1 MKQNV
6 IEISNVSYSYRT
18 KDKPVLADINLTI
31 PELDF
36 LGIIGPNGGGKT
48 TLLNLMLGILKPDT
62 GKILIKGKKR
72 KTDSGIF
79 GYVPQYSKIDDS
91 FPIQVQ
97 DVLDSAVLSSNL
109 KKQELEL
116 RREGIME
123 KLKIIELRN
132 ARFGSLSGGQKQRTL
147 IGRALISNPEI
158 ILLDEPTASVDFS
171 SEKSIYDTLKELN
184 ETKTIVLV
192 SHDISFVSSFVKR
205 VACLN
210 RNIAVH
216 DTAEIKVE
224 NVEST
229 YHHTLEQIQHRCN
242 L

>member
-1 MKQNV
+1 MSKNI
-6 IEISNVSYSYRT
+6 IEISNVSYSYRL
-18 KDKPVLADINLTI
+18 KDKPVLSDINLKI

-62 GKILIKGKKR
+62 GSILVNGR
-72 KTDSGIF
+72 RNRVSSGVF
-79 GYVPQYSKIDDS
+79 GYVPQYSKIDDT

-97 DVLDSAVLSSNL
+97 DVLESAVLSSSIG
-109 KKQELEL
+109 KKEIAF
-116 RREGIME
+116 RRDNIME
-123 KLKIIELRN
+123 KLKISDLRFS
-132 ARFGSLSGGQKQRTL
+132 RFGSLSGGQKQRVL
-147 IGRALISNPEI
+147 IGRALISDPEI

-171 SEKSIYDTLKELN
+171 SEKSIYETLRELN
-184 ETKTIVLV
+184 ESKTIVLV

-216 DTAEIKVE
+216 NTSEIRVE
-224 NVEST
+224 NIAET
-229 YHHTLEQIQHRCN
+229 YHHTIEQIQHRCN